1 MDKLIVTAAVTG
13 SVHIP
18 TRTPYLPLTPKEIAD
33 ESVRSAEAGAAIV
46 HIHARDPKDGR
57 PCSALEVFQEIITSI
72 KERSDVI
79 ICISTGGGA
88 GMSIEERTNTIPI
101 FKPETDSC
109 NIGTITFA

>member
-1 MDKLIVTAAVTG
+1 MDKLIITAAITG
-13 SVHIP
+13 SVHVP
-18 TRTPYLPLTPKEIAD
+18 TQTPYLPLAPEDIAD

-57 PCSALEVFQEIITSI
+57 PSSDLEVFREIVTSI

-88 GMSIEERTNTIPI
+88 GMSIEERTKTLP
-101 FKPETDSC
+101 
-109 NIGTITFA
+109 